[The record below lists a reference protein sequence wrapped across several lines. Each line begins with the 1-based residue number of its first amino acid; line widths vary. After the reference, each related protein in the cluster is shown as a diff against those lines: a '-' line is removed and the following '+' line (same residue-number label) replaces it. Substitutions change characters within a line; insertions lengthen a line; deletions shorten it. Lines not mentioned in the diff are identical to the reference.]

1 MNEKMAE
8 LYETKQRYQEATP
21 DVVYPITYAEWKKL
35 PEEYKASALFVT
47 FFDAI
52 AKAVNKRSY
61 VHISGSDVISAIMS
75 TLLTRS
81 IKTIEND
88 PKTYTAAYICRITQN
103 AIIDC
108 DKCDPEK
115 KISAVSVSN
124 LRDDIFGEEYD
135 YFDTIADDSISRT
148 VSHIIWENWDTL
160 SNEAQNYVT
169 HVLQNRKIPAAD
181 KKQLNKTL
189 SELRTLL
196 EAPATLIDIHLDC
209 DTFEDVL
216 STEDL
221 IEEATVIMPDGTEA
235 YYYGDKK
242 YLKNG
247 SVKYIFIGE
256 NSNYCLTE
264 KVSRPLKVVN
274 VIPIT

>member
-1 MNEKMAE
+1 MNEKMTE
-8 LYETKQRYQEATP
+8 LYATKQRYQEATP

-61 VHISGSDVISAIMS
+61 VSISGSDVISAIMS

-88 PKTYTAAYICRITQN
+88 PKTYTAAYISRITQN

-108 DKCDPEK
+108 DKRDPEK
-115 KISAVSVSN
+115 QISALSMSN
-124 LRDDIFGEEYD
+124 LRDDMFGEEYD

-148 VSHIIWENWDTL
+148 VAHIIWENWDTL

-181 KKQLNKTL
+181 KKQLNKT
-189 SELRTLL
+189 
-196 EAPATLIDIHLDC
+196 
-209 DTFEDVL
+209 V
-216 STEDL
+216 
-221 IEEATVIMPDGTEA
+221 
-235 YYYGDKK
+235 
-242 YLKNG
+242 
-247 SVKYIFIGE
+247 
-256 NSNYCLTE
+256 
-264 KVSRPLKVVN
+264 
-274 VIPIT
+274 